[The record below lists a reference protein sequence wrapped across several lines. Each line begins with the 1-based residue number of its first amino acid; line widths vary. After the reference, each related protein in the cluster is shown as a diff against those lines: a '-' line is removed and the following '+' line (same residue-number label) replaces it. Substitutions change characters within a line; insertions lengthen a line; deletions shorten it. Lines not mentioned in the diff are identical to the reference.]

1 MTEIRLIWAFTLLRI
16 AAVREDGDRGEL
28 VPWVIITAGLAAAAI
43 LIVAIVVAKARSV
56 ADNINLQ

>member
-16 AAVREDGDRGEL
+16 AQVREEPDRGEL

-43 LIVAIVVAKARSV
+43 IIVAVIVTKVRAA
-56 ADNINLQ
+56 ADNIQLQ

>member
-16 AAVREDGDRGEL
+16 ARLREEPDRGEL

-43 LIVAIVVAKARSV
+43 IIVAVVVAKVRAT
-56 ADNINLQ
+56 ADSIQLQ